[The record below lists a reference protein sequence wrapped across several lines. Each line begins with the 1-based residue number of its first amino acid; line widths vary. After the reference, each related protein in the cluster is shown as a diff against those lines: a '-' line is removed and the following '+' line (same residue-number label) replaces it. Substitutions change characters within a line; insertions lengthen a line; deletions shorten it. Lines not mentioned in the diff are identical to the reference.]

1 MLILGTPKNISDYY
15 MAEDDISF
23 ILQQKG
29 FHPMYQDEDIYY
41 FKLNNKLVKALKE
54 MDIEF

>member
-1 MLILGTPKNISDYY
+1 MLILGAPKNISDYY

-23 ILQQKG
+23 VLQQKG
-29 FHPMYQDEDIYY
+29 FRPMYKDEDIYY